1 MAGLR
6 RDAGINGCAQG
17 TGRCLKTAPP
27 AAIENRDLQNQ
38 SFELAMI
45 FQMRRLP
52 GELYTM
58 ARRLLYWG

>member
-17 TGRCLKTAPP
+17 TGRCLKTAPS
-27 AAIENRDLQNQ
+27 AAIENRETQNQ
-38 SFELAMI
+38 SLELAMI
-45 FQMRRLP
+45 FQIQCLP

-58 ARRLLYWG
+58 ARRLLYSA